1 MGSYGYL
8 SYLPVTMKLLI
19 VLSVLAV
26 AAAIPYR
33 PPCGVLRPPIVGPG
47 GLPPPDI
54 QDPIVG
60 PGVIYRPIGGG
71 IKGPSISH
79 PGIDRPPIYGPG
91 GIYNPDGGVKGPSIS
106 HPGFCA
112 PRIIPVRR
120 PCGYRPVRFCRR
132 PVRYCRPIRRIRRP
146 GCFRRRRPI
155 RYC

>member
-60 PGVIYRPIGGG
+60 PGGLPPQPQERIIGPGGIYRPIGGG

-79 PGIDRPPIYGPG
+79 PG
-91 GIYNPDGGVKGPSIS
+91 
-106 HPGFCA
+106 FCG

-120 PCGYRPVRFCRR
+120 PCGYRPVRFCR
-132 PVRYCRPIRRIRRP
+132 PLRRIRRP
-146 GCFRRRRPI
+146 GCFRRRRPT
-155 RYC
+155 RYR

>member
-1 MGSYGYL
+1 MGF
-8 SYLPVTMKLLI
+8 TMKLLI

-60 PGVIYRPIGGG
+60 PGGLPPQPQERIIGPGGIYRP
-71 IKGPSISH
+71 KE
-79 PGIDRPPIYGPG
+79 PIYGPG
-91 GIYNPDGGVKGPSIS
+91 GIY
-106 HPGFCA
+106 
-112 PRIIPVRR
+112 
-120 PCGYRPVRFCRR
+120 
-132 PVRYCRPIRRIRRP
+132 RPIRRIRRS

>member
-47 GLPPPDI
+47 GLPPPPQERI
-54 QDPIVG
+54 IG
-60 PGVIYRPIGGG
+60 PGGIYRPKRTIYGPGGIYRPIGGG

-79 PGIDRPPIYGPG
+79 PGIEGPPIVGPG

-120 PCGYRPVRFCRR
+120 PCGYRPVRF
-132 PVRYCRPIRRIRRP
+132 
-146 GCFRRRRPI
+146 
-155 RYC
+155 